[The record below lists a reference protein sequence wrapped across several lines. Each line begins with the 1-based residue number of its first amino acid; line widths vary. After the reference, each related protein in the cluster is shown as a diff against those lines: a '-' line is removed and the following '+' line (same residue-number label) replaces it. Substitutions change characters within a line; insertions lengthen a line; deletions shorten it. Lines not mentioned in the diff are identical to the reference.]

1 MKTEYF
7 TINNPKFVK
16 SFKEILKL
24 KTRDYFKF
32 KCIKCGKY
40 QIKQVNSPSKY
51 NIHKKM
57 LCTYCL
63 THVDH
68 STINNPIFVKNE
80 QDFLKLHKY
89 DAFIFNCKRCK
100 ESHIVTSFRRE
111 RMRYYKLFL
120 CRSCFAIQLRKER
133 PEIVLKAMETNKK
146 HHNGLHNSQTAENRL
161 NMRIRNLNHPEWRIS
176 KNRYKYCDT
185 YFDSAWELALWI
197 YAKDHNEEII
207 REPIR
212 LEFIYGGKP
221 RKYYPDFKYKGKLI
235 EIKGNHYFLNNDP
248 SKRMIFP
255 YNKIHSNAPLLTP
268 KEKQYMDDLYE
279 AKHQCGLKHGVE
291 FWSKKEM
298 EPYMKYIDSKYGSS
312 YLVQFKL
319 KK

>member
-16 SFKEILKL
+16 SFEDILKL

-51 NIHKKM
+51 NTHKKM

-63 THVDH
+63 THIDH
-68 STINNPIFVKNE
+68 STLNNPIFIKNE
-80 QDFLKLHKY
+80 QDFSKLHKY

-133 PEIVLKAMETNKK
+133 PEIILKAIETNKK
-146 HHNGLHNSQTAENRL
+146 HHNGLHNSQTTENRL
-161 NMRIRNLNHPEWRIS
+161 NMRIRNLNHPEWRTS
-176 KNRYKYCDT
+176 KNRYIYDNAK
-185 YFDSAWELALWI
+185 FDSAWELALWI

-207 REPIR
+207 REPVS
-212 LEFIYGGKP
+212 FDYIYDGKI

-235 EIKGNHYFLNNDP
+235 EIKGSHFFKKDGTMYLPYRNPNWSDEEYNN
-248 SKRMIFP
+248 IC
-255 YNKIHSNAPLLTP
+255 N
-268 KEKQYMDDLYE
+268 LYE
-279 AKHQCGLKHGVE
+279 AKHQCGLKNGVE

-298 EPYMKYIDSKYGSS
+298 IPYMEYIDSKYGSS
-312 YLVQFKL
+312 YLAQFKI